1 MTSDIIREEINQG
14 MKRTQPSRE
23 NLTRGGFSDARCF
36 GVTLLTGIVLS
47 VMAATMVWQSEWDRL
62 RNKYEAGTK
71 KVAIALQKAINDDL
85 KVFEAVKA
93 FYIASHEVEE
103 TEFQLF
109 VQSSMSQHPCVDMV
123 AWIPSFPATHSPQTL
138 NPANPYGDSLARPP
152 GNHSVP
158 TQGGDRQPSLPVKYL
173 ASRSHPELNIGFDFA
188 LESSLPYF
196 QEAKDTGEII
206 LFNPMD
212 AIASSDKIIPIPD
225 QTFKIWA
232 ISAIYQNSF
241 NYSTVEVRR
250 QNLKGFL
257 IANFNLTNILTNIFA
272 EITPSPESYE
282 SDILRTSNLVIFLAE
297 NPLNLPKLNLTYL
310 TKSNQQ
316 TLTMAIYEAQTG
328 SWSKTLTAEPDLNL
342 LQSLCPKTNG
352 CILPLQIGNQQW
364 SVQFLPTAAYLQA
377 QAQSKSWL
385 TLLFGLSI
393 TGIVSAYLPRFLS
406 HYRQLEKYRLS
417 SLQMQRE
424 LMKLRQQKNDLKKLL
439 ETTTEHADGVK
450 NELQKVLERQNDA
463 YHELEQANLELRTIN
478 SEVMLLGKMSNL
490 LQACFTEK
498 DAQATIAEFMRQLFP
513 QQSGA
518 IYRICG
524 SINLVELLVN
534 WGDNPPIELVFNPHD
549 CWSLRSGRSHLFDRQ
564 HNDLPCQHYHSNCT
578 EQSLCI
584 PLMAQGETFGLLYL
598 TANSSSNK
606 LTEAKQKL
614 ALAVAEH
621 TGLALANLKLRE
633 TLRLQSIRDA
643 LTGLYNRRY
652 LEEYL
657 AKETHRCQRSGKS
670 FGVVMIDVDHFK
682 NFNDTFGHETG
693 DLVLQELGKFLQ
705 NSVRSS
711 DVVCRYGGE
720 ELTLILSEVSLE
732 DTQKIAEKIRLGVK
746 QLNLKSHHQSVGSIT
761 ISLGV
766 AIFPQ
771 DGWTSDQLLEAAD
784 QALYRAKKEGRDRVS
799 VAEQYR
805 VSVAE
810 QYRVSV
816 AEQYRVS
823 VAEQYRVSVAEQYRV
838 VTASEPEKSP
848 PLLKVLS

>member
-1 MTSDIIREEINQG
+1 MSRGIKKMTRDIIREEINQR
-14 MKRTQPSRE
+14 MKRTQPSTK
-23 NLTRGGFSDARCF
+23 NLSRGRFSDAQCF

-47 VMAATMVWQSEWDRL
+47 VMAATMVWQSERDRL

-71 KVAIALQKAINDDL
+71 KVAIALQKAINADL
-85 KVFEAVKA
+85 NVFEEVKA
-93 FYIASHEVEE
+93 FYIASQAVEE

-123 AWIPSFPATHSPQTL
+123 AWIPSLPATQSPPTL
-138 NPANPYGDSLARPP
+138 NPANPDSDLARPP
-152 GNHSVP
+152 GNHLVS
-158 TQGGDRQPSLPVKYL
+158 TQAGDRQPSLPVKYL
-173 ASRSHPELNIGFDFA
+173 ASRFHPELNIGFDFA
-188 LESSLPYF
+188 QESSLPYF

-212 AIASSDKIIPIPD
+212 AIASSDKFTPD
-225 QTFKIWA
+225 QPLKIWA
-232 ISAIYQNSF
+232 ISAIYQNSL
-241 NYSTVEVRR
+241 NYSTVELRH

-257 IANFNLTNILTNIFA
+257 IANFNLTNILPNILTNIFA
-272 EITPSPESYE
+272 EVTPGIE
-282 SDILRTSNLVIFLAE
+282 SDEWEILRTSNLVISLA
-297 NPLNLPKLNLTYL
+297 NHPHHSPFDLSYL
-310 TKSNQQ
+310 GKSNQQ
-316 TLTMAIYEAQTG
+316 ALTIAIYEAQTG
-328 SWSKTLTAEPDLNL
+328 LWTKNLSSDPDLNL
-342 LQSLCPKTNG
+342 IQSLCPQPNG

-364 SVQFLPTAAYLQA
+364 SLQFLPTAAYIKTQT
-377 QAQSKSWL
+377 QSKAWL
-385 TLLFGLSI
+385 TLIFGLSI
-393 TGIVSAYLPRFLS
+393 TGIVSAYLPRFLCR
-406 HYRQLEKYRLS
+406 YRQLEKYQFLS
-417 SLQMQRE
+417 RQMQQKLRE
-424 LMKLRQQKNDLKKLL
+424 LRREKHDLKTLL
-439 ETTTEHADGVK
+439 KTTTEHADSIK
-450 NELQKVLERQNDA
+450 TELKLFLEKQGKA

-490 LQACFTEK
+490 LQACLTEK
-498 DAQATIAEFMRQLFP
+498 EAQATISEFMGQLFP
-513 QQSGA
+513 NHSGA
-518 IYRICG
+518 IYRICE
-524 SINLVELLVN
+524 SIDMVELLVS
-534 WGDNPPIELVFNPHD
+534 WGKNPPIEFVFPIHD

-564 HNDLPCQHYHSNCT
+564 HNDLPCQHYHASST

-598 TANSSSNK
+598 TSNSLSNK
-606 LTEAKQKL
+606 LTAAKQKL

-657 AKETHRCQRSGKS
+657 ATETHRCQRSGKS

-693 DLVLQELGKFLQ
+693 DMVLQELAKFLQ
-705 NSVRSS
+705 NNVRSS

-732 DTQKIAEKIRLGVK
+732 DTEKIAEKIRLGVK
-746 QLNLKSHHQSVGSIT
+746 QLSLKSHHQSVGAIT

-771 DGWTSDQLLEAAD
+771 DGWTCDRLLESAD
-784 QALYRAKKEGRDRVS
+784 QALYRAKREGRDRVS
-799 VAEQYR
+799 VAEQ
-805 VSVAE
+805 S
-810 QYRVSV
+810 
-816 AEQYRVS
+816 
-823 VAEQYRVSVAEQYRV
+823 RV

>member
-1 MTSDIIREEINQG
+1 MTSDIIREEINQR
-14 MKRTQPSRE
+14 MKGTQPSRE
-23 NLTRGGFSDARCF
+23 KLSRGSFSDAQCF

-47 VMAATMVWQSEWDRL
+47 VIASTMVWQSERDRL
-62 RNKYEAGTK
+62 VNKYEAGTK
-71 KVAIALQKAINDDL
+71 KVAIALQKAINANL
-85 KVFEAVKA
+85 KVFEEVKA
-93 FYIASHEVEE
+93 FYVASEAVEAA
-103 TEFQLF
+103 EFQLF

-123 AWIPSFPATHSPQTL
+123 AWIPSLPATHSPQTL
-138 NPANPYGDSLARPP
+138 NPANPDRDSLSRPP
-152 GNHSVP
+152 GNHLVS

-173 ASRSHPELNIGFDFA
+173 ASRFHPELNIGFDFA
-188 LESSLPYF
+188 LETSLPYF

-206 LFNPMD
+206 LFNPMN
-212 AIASSDKIIPIPD
+212 AIASSDKFILIPD
-225 QTFKIWA
+225 QPLKIWA

-282 SDILRTSNLVIFLAE
+282 WDILRTSNLVIFLAK
-297 NPLNLPKLNLTYL
+297 NPQNLPKLNLTYL

-316 TLTMAIYEAQTG
+316 ILTMASYEAQTG

-364 SVQFLPTAAYLQA
+364 SVQFLPTAAYIQT
-377 QAQSKSWL
+377 QAQSQAWL

-393 TGIVSAYLPRFLS
+393 TGIVSAYLPRFLCR
-406 HYRQLEKYRLS
+406 YQQLEKYRLS
-417 SLQMQRE
+417 SLQMQQE
-424 LMKLRQQKNDLKKLL
+424 LIELRQQKNDLKFLL
-439 ETTTEHADGVK
+439 ETTTEHADGIK
-450 NELQKVLERQNDA
+450 NDLQKVLERQNDA
-463 YHELEQANLELRTIN
+463 YQELEQANLELKRIN

-490 LQACFTEK
+490 LQACLTEQE
-498 DAQATIAEFMRQLFP
+498 AQTTISEFMRQLFP
-513 QQSGA
+513 QHSGA
-518 IYRICG
+518 IYRVCE
-524 SINLVELLVN
+524 SINMVELLVS
-534 WGDNPPIELVFNPHD
+534 WGKNAPIEFVFPIHD

-564 HNDLPCQHYHSNCT
+564 HNDLPCQHYHSTST

-584 PLMAQGETFGLLYL
+584 PLMAQGETFGLLHL
-598 TANSSSNK
+598 TSNSSSNK
-606 LTEAKQKL
+606 LTVAKQKL

-657 AKETHRCQRSGKS
+657 ATETHRFQRSGKS

-682 NFNDTFGHETG
+682 HFNDTFGHETG
-693 DLVLQELGKFLQ
+693 DMVLQELAKFLQ
-705 NSVRSS
+705 NNVRTS

-746 QLNLKSHHQSVGSIT
+746 QLSLKSHHQSVGSIT

-771 DGWTSDQLLEAAD
+771 DGWTSDRLLEAAD
-784 QALYRAKKEGRDRVS
+784 QALYRAKKEGRDRV
-799 VAEQYR
+799 VI
-805 VSVAE
+805 
-810 QYRVSV
+810 
-816 AEQYRVS
+816 
-823 VAEQYRVSVAEQYRV
+823 
-838 VTASEPEKSP
+838 ASEPEKSSP
-848 PLLKVLS
+848 MLKVLS

>member
-1 MTSDIIREEINQG
+1 MTSDRIREEINQR

-23 NLTRGGFSDARCF
+23 DLTRGGFSNAQCF
-36 GVTLLTGIVLS
+36 GATLLTGIVLS
-47 VMAATMVWQSEWDRL
+47 VMAATMVWQSERDRL

-71 KVAIALQKAINDDL
+71 KVAIALQQAINADL
-85 KVFEAVKA
+85 NILEEVKA
-93 FYIASHEVEE
+93 FYVASEAVEE

-109 VQSSMSQHPCVDMV
+109 VQSSMSQHPSVDMV
-123 AWIPSFPATHSPQTL
+123 AWIPYLPSVPPTL
-138 NPANPYGDSLARPP
+138 HPVNPDSDGLSRPR

-158 TQGGDRQPSLPVKYL
+158 TRGGDRQGSLPVKYL
-173 ASRSHPELNIGFDFA
+173 ASRFHPELNIGFDFA
-188 LESSLPYF
+188 QESSLPYF

-206 LFNPMD
+206 LFNPVN
-212 AIASSDKIIPIPD
+212 AIAASDKIIPIPD
-225 QTFKIWA
+225 QPLKIWA

-250 QNLKGFL
+250 QKLKGFI
-257 IANFNLTNILTNIFA
+257 IANFNLTSIMTNIMTNISA
-272 EITPSPESYE
+272 EMTPSSE
-282 SDILRTSNLVIFLAE
+282 SDKWEILHTSNLVISLA
-297 NPLNLPKLNLTYL
+297 NRPHNYSFDLSYL
-310 TKSNQQ
+310 VKSNPQ

-328 SWSKTLTAEPDLNL
+328 RWTKTLSADPDLNL

-406 HYRQLEKYRLS
+406 HYRQLEKYRLLL
-417 SLQMQRE
+417 LQMQQDLIE
-424 LMKLRQQKNDLKKLL
+424 LRQQKTDLKKLL
-439 ETTTEHADGVK
+439 ATTTEHADRVK
-450 NELQKVLERQNDA
+450 NDLQKVLKRQDKA

-478 SEVMLLGKMSNL
+478 SEVMLLGKMSSQ

-524 SINLVELLVN
+524 EINLVELLVK

-606 LTEAKQKL
+606 LTAAKQKL

-657 AKETHRCQRSGKS
+657 VTEIHRCKRSGKS
-670 FGVVMIDVDHFK
+670 LAVVMIDIDHFK
-682 NFNDTFGHETG
+682 KFNDTFGHKTG
-693 DLVLQELGKFLQ
+693 DMVLQELGKFLQ
-705 NSVRSS
+705 NNVRSS

-732 DTQKIAEKIRLGVK
+732 ETQKIAEKIRLGVK

-771 DGWTSDQLLEAAD
+771 DGWTSARLLEAAD
-784 QALYRAKKEGRDRVS
+784 QALYRAKREGRDRVS
-799 VAEQYR
+799 VAEQ
-805 VSVAE
+805 S
-810 QYRVSV
+810 
-816 AEQYRVS
+816 
-823 VAEQYRVSVAEQYRV
+823 RV

>member
-1 MTSDIIREEINQG
+1 MTSDRIREEINQR

-23 NLTRGGFSDARCF
+23 DLTRGGFSNAQCF
-36 GVTLLTGIVLS
+36 GATLLTGIVLS
-47 VMAATMVWQSEWDRL
+47 VMAATMVWQSERDRL

-71 KVAIALQKAINDDL
+71 KVAIALQQAINADL
-85 KVFEAVKA
+85 NILEEVKA
-93 FYIASHEVEE
+93 FYVASEAVEE

-109 VQSSMSQHPCVDMV
+109 VQSSMSQHPSVDMV
-123 AWIPSFPATHSPQTL
+123 AWIPYLPSVPPTL
-138 NPANPYGDSLARPP
+138 HPVNPDSDGLSRPR

-158 TQGGDRQPSLPVKYL
+158 TRGGDRQGSLPVKYL
-173 ASRSHPELNIGFDFA
+173 ASRFHPELNIGFDFA
-188 LESSLPYF
+188 QESSLPYF

-206 LFNPMD
+206 LFNPVN
-212 AIASSDKIIPIPD
+212 AIAASDKIIPIPD
-225 QTFKIWA
+225 QPLKIWA

-250 QNLKGFL
+250 QKLKGFI
-257 IANFNLTNILTNIFA
+257 IANFNLTSIMTNIMTNISA
-272 EITPSPESYE
+272 EMTPSSE
-282 SDILRTSNLVIFLAE
+282 SDKWEILHTSNLVISLA
-297 NPLNLPKLNLTYL
+297 NRPHNYSFDLSYL
-310 TKSNQQ
+310 VKSNPQ
-316 TLTMAIYEAQTG
+316 TLTVAIYEAQTG
-328 SWSKTLTAEPDLNL
+328 RWTKTLSADPDLNL

-406 HYRQLEKYRLS
+406 HYRQLEKYRLLL
-417 SLQMQRE
+417 LQMQQE
-424 LMKLRQQKNDLKKLL
+424 LIELRQQKTDLKKLL
-439 ETTTEHADGVK
+439 ATTTEHADRVK
-450 NELQKVLERQNDA
+450 NDLQKVLKRQDDA

-478 SEVMLLGKMSNL
+478 SEVMLLGKMSSQ

-524 SINLVELLVN
+524 EINLVELLVK
-534 WGDNPPIELVFNPHD
+534 WGENPPLEFVFNPHD

-606 LTEAKQKL
+606 LTAAKQKL

-657 AKETHRCQRSGKS
+657 VTEIHRCKRSGKS
-670 FGVVMIDVDHFK
+670 LAVVMIDIDHFK
-682 NFNDTFGHETG
+682 KFNDTFGHKTG
-693 DLVLQELGKFLQ
+693 DMVLQELGKFLQ
-705 NSVRSS
+705 NNVRSS

-732 DTQKIAEKIRLGVK
+732 ETQKIAEKIRLGVK

-771 DGWTSDQLLEAAD
+771 DGWTSARLLEAAD
-784 QALYRAKKEGRDRVS
+784 QALYRAKREGRDRVS
-799 VAEQYR
+799 VAEQ
-805 VSVAE
+805 S
-810 QYRVSV
+810 
-816 AEQYRVS
+816 
-823 VAEQYRVSVAEQYRV
+823 RV

>member
-1 MTSDIIREEINQG
+1 MTSDRIREEINQR

-23 NLTRGGFSDARCF
+23 DLTRGGFSNAQCF
-36 GVTLLTGIVLS
+36 GATLLTGIVLS
-47 VMAATMVWQSEWDRL
+47 VMVATMVWQSERDRL

-71 KVAIALQKAINDDL
+71 KVAIALQQAINADL
-85 KVFEAVKA
+85 NILEEVKA
-93 FYIASHEVEE
+93 FYVASEAVEE

-109 VQSSMSQHPCVDMV
+109 VQSSMSQHPSVDMV
-123 AWIPSFPATHSPQTL
+123 AWIPYLPSVPPTL
-138 NPANPYGDSLARPP
+138 HPVNPDSDGLSRPR

-158 TQGGDRQPSLPVKYL
+158 TRGGDRQPSLPVKYL
-173 ASRSHPELNIGFDFA
+173 ASRFHPELNIGFDFA
-188 LESSLPYF
+188 QESSLPYF

-206 LFNPMD
+206 LFNPVN
-212 AIASSDKIIPIPD
+212 AIASSDKIILTPD
-225 QTFKIWA
+225 QPLKIWA

-250 QNLKGFL
+250 QKLKGFI
-257 IANFNLTNILTNIFA
+257 IANFNLTSIMTNIMTNISA
-272 EITPSPESYE
+272 EMTPSSE
-282 SDILRTSNLVIFLAE
+282 SDKWEILHTSNLVISLA
-297 NPLNLPKLNLTYL
+297 NRPHNYSFDLSYL
-310 TKSNQQ
+310 VKSNPQ
-316 TLTMAIYEAQTG
+316 TLTVAIYEAQTG
-328 SWSKTLTAEPDLNL
+328 RWTKTLSADPDLNL

-406 HYRQLEKYRLS
+406 HYRQLEKYRLLL
-417 SLQMQRE
+417 LQMQQDLIE
-424 LMKLRQQKNDLKKLL
+424 LRQQKTDLEKLL
-439 ETTTEHADGVK
+439 ATTTEHADRVK
-450 NELQKVLERQNDA
+450 NDLQKVLKRQDKA

-478 SEVMLLGKMSNL
+478 SEVMLLGKMSNQ

-524 SINLVELLVN
+524 EINLVELLVK

-606 LTEAKQKL
+606 LTAAKQKL

-657 AKETHRCQRSGKS
+657 VTEIHRCKRSGKS
-670 FGVVMIDVDHFK
+670 LAVVMIDIDHFK
-682 NFNDTFGHETG
+682 KFNDTFGHKTG
-693 DLVLQELGKFLQ
+693 DMVLQELGKFLQ
-705 NSVRSS
+705 NNVRSS

-732 DTQKIAEKIRLGVK
+732 ETQKIAEKIRLGVK

-771 DGWTSDQLLEAAD
+771 DGWTSARLLEAAD

-799 VAEQYR
+799 VAEQ
-805 VSVAE
+805 S
-810 QYRVSV
+810 
-816 AEQYRVS
+816 
-823 VAEQYRVSVAEQYRV
+823 RV

>member
-1 MTSDIIREEINQG
+1 MTSDIIREDINQRV
-14 MKRTQPSRE
+14 KRTQPSRE
-23 NLTRGGFSDARCF
+23 KLSRGSFSDAQCF
-36 GVTLLTGIVLS
+36 GVTLLTGIILS
-47 VMAATMVWQSEWDRL
+47 AIAATMVCQSERDRSID
-62 RNKYEAGTK
+62 KYEAGTK
-71 KVAIALQKAINDDL
+71 KVAIALQKAINTDL
-85 KVFEAVKA
+85 KVFEEVKA
-93 FYIASHEVEE
+93 FYVASEAVEE

-109 VQSSMSQHPCVDMV
+109 VQSSMSQHLCVDMV
-123 AWIPSFPATHSPQTL
+123 AWIPSLPATHSPQTL
-138 NPANPYGDSLARPP
+138 NPSNPDRDLTRSP
-152 GNHSVP
+152 GNHLVS
-158 TQGGDRQPSLPVKYL
+158 TQAGDRQGSLPVKYL
-173 ASRSHPELNIGFDFA
+173 ASRFHPELNIGFDFA
-188 LESSLPYF
+188 QENSLPYF

-206 LFNPMD
+206 LFNPVN
-212 AIASSDKIIPIPD
+212 AIASSDNFIPIPD
-225 QTFKIWA
+225 RPFKIWA
-232 ISAIYQNSF
+232 ISAIYQNSL

-250 QNLKGFL
+250 QNLKGFI
-257 IANFNLTNILTNIFA
+257 IANFNLTHILTNILA
-272 EITPSPESYE
+272 EIPPSPESDE
-282 SDILRTSNLVIFLAE
+282 WEILQTSNLVISLADHPH
-297 NPLNLPKLNLTYL
+297 NSPFNLSALA
-310 TKSNQQ
+310 KSNQQ
-316 TLTMAIYEAQTG
+316 ALAMAIYEAQTG
-328 SWSKTLTAEPDLNL
+328 LWTKTLSADPDLNL

-393 TGIVSAYLPRFLS
+393 TGIVSAYLPRFLC
-406 HYRQLEKYRLS
+406 HYRQLEKYQLL
-417 SLQMQRE
+417 SLQMQQKLRE
-424 LMKLRQQKNDLKKLL
+424 LRREKHDLKNLL
-439 ETTTEHADGVK
+439 KTTTAHADSIK
-450 NELQKVLERQNDA
+450 SELQNFLEKQGNA
-463 YHELEQANLELRTIN
+463 YHELEQANLELRKIN

-490 LQACFTEK
+490 LQACLTEQE
-498 DAQATIAEFMRQLFP
+498 AQTTISEFMRQLFP
-513 QQSGA
+513 QHSGA
-518 IYRICG
+518 IYRLCD
-524 SINLVELLVN
+524 SINMVESLVI
-534 WGDNPPIELVFNPHD
+534 WGENPPIEFVFPMHD

-564 HNDLPCQHYHSNCT
+564 HNDLPCQHYHSTST

-598 TANSSSNK
+598 TSNSSSNK
-606 LTEAKQKL
+606 LTAAQQKL

-657 AKETHRCQRSGKS
+657 ATETHRCQRSGKS
-670 FGVVMIDVDHFK
+670 FGLVMIDVDHFK

-693 DLVLQELGKFLQ
+693 DMVLQELAKFLQ
-705 NSVRSS
+705 NNVRTS

-746 QLNLKSHHQSVGSIT
+746 QLNLKSHHQSVGAIT

-771 DGWTSDQLLEAAD
+771 DGWTSDRLLEAAD
-784 QALYRAKKEGRDRVS
+784 QALYRAKKEGRDRV
-799 VAEQYR
+799 
-805 VSVAE
+805 
-810 QYRVSV
+810 
-816 AEQYRVS
+816 
-823 VAEQYRVSVAEQYRV
+823 